1 MDCVSWSNT
10 GSDYNNAHG
19 FGKIERKAFCL
30 DITAL
35 YLIESV
41 KERNL
46 EVNTA

>member
-1 MDCVSWSNT
+1 MSSMCWSND
-10 GSDYNNAHG
+10 GSDYNNAHC

-35 YLIESV
+35 YVAESGEDC
-41 KERNL
+41 KL